1 MGGSLVINVL
11 VYTHSGGSAL
21 TSSIGL
27 KPNIFYS
34 SNNPSGGLA
43 VENF

>member
-1 MGGSLVINVL
+1 MGGSLMINIL
-11 VYTHSGGSAL
+11 VYIHNGGSPV